1 MLRLAGCGD
10 GGALQPGKRGVA
22 MTVSGSLVTG
32 PEPEVLYF
40 LTVSY
45 PAVTILLYTMVI
57 PFTVPA

>member
-1 MLRLAGCGD
+1 
-10 GGALQPGKRGVA
+10 

-32 PEPEVLYF
+32 PGSGSVYF

-57 PFTVPA
+57 LFTVPA